1 MMSGHSRSDNDSPFD
16 VDELL
21 QIQTRCRELWKE
33 KDMLR
38 ESQPQSFEFLRG
50 LESHVKSL
58 TGARAKDTRRIEM
71 LERELLNCSQEID
84 YFQDQ
89 LSARN
94 AEVFSLGKHVDE
106 LELKLVKVHDVEMKN
121 HQLCDELERSKSENQ
136 LLIKELYSKE
146 VELKRSSLVIKTLE
160 ESICSVTL
168 DSLCEIEGMKL
179 DMMVLEQPSF
189 EVQKAQEEPIQ
200 ENVSMNKLIKE
211 LEIQILNNQKAA
223 EDLER
228 ENKELRDKLRA
239 SEISAQEYLQMI
251 DKVLKPTCSKTGSS
265 TKVSNEMSACG
276 EVLGELFLKLPM
288 LLEAEGDSKGQLNSM
303 SCLINDYE
311 AIVRNLKEELKELK
325 LKAKEEAEDLAQ
337 EMAELRYETTSLL
350 EEERKRRASIELAS
364 IQRIAELESQ
374 VQKEKRKL
382 VAAIGHLNEA

>member
-1 MMSGHSRSDNDSPFD
+1 MMSGHSRSDSDSPFD

-121 HQLCDELERSKSENQ
+121 HQLWDELERSKSENQ
-136 LLIKELYSKE
+136 LLIEELYSKE

-189 EVQKAQEEPIQ
+189 EVQKAQEEAIQ

-211 LEIQILNNQKAA
+211 LDIQILNNQKAA

-228 ENKELRDKLRA
+228 ENKELRNKLRT

-251 DKVLKPTCSKTGSS
+251 DKVLKPTCSKTASS

-288 LLEAEGDSKGQLNSM
+288 ILEAEGDSKGQLNSM

>member
-1 MMSGHSRSDNDSPFD
+1 MMSGHSRSDSDSPFD

-38 ESQPQSFEFLRG
+38 ESQPQSIEFLRG

-58 TGARAKDTRRIEM
+58 TGARAKDRRRIEM

-136 LLIKELYSKE
+136 LLIEELYSKE

-179 DMMVLEQPSF
+179 DMMGLEQPSF
-189 EVQKAQEEPIQ
+189 EVQKAQEEAIQ

-211 LEIQILNNQKAA
+211 LDIQILNNQKAA

-228 ENKELRDKLRA
+228 ENKELRNKLRA

-251 DKVLKPTCSKTGSS
+251 DKVLKPTCSKTASS